1 MGDLSINGEVKKAK
15 DKLFEG
21 DVLILDVE
29 VVKTEEWHK
38 PENLD
43 LDVVYEDEDV
53 YRQTTDR
60 WCIMMCPGDIKALG
74 NVSEVTIQSDQGEMA
89 NVSVVPFDLPPGNC
103 MCYYPEANVLTGTAV
118 DPRSKTPGFKSTAV
132 TLVPVVYS

>member
-29 VVKTEEWHK
+29 IVKTEEWHK

-53 YRQTTDR
+53 LVLNKPSGLV
-60 WCIMMCPGDIKALG
+60 MHPGAG
-74 NVSEVTIQSDQGEMA
+74 NGQGTCSMA
-89 NVSVVPFDLPPGNC
+89 YWHTVRF
-103 MCYYPEANVLTGTAV
+103 
-118 DPRSKTPGFKSTAV
+118 
-132 TLVPVVYS
+132 